1 MKDRNNVVISV
12 DAMGGDNAPSFVI
25 SAMNEYAK
33 QNPEIQFILCG
44 IENEISPLLSQYP
57 SLSRYIIKIIYS
69 GESVKN
75 DDDPIHAFRTKK
87 NSSMRLAIE
96 EVHNN
101 NANAILSC
109 GNTGALMVTGKML
122 LHTLNSIS
130 RPAII
135 APFPTYKNDV
145 VILDLGANTEIN
157 EQIVLQFAIMGSSYS
172 KIEYGIKSPKVGML
186 NVGNEDNKGRTI
198 ERKGHILLQNSNI
211 NYCGFIEPHQVI
223 NGDVDVVVT
232 DGFSGNIFLKSAE
245 GTAKFI
251 SKVMKKTVIETGILG
266 KIGSFLL
273 RSHFK
278 KVFKIINPSRCNGA
292 MLIGLNGIIV
302 KSHSGADIEGIT
314 NALGVAYRLAK
325 YELNTKICSDM
336 EEKMH
341 LFQHLEDKKIS

>member
-1 MKDRNNVVISV
+1 MNSRNHVVISV
-12 DAMGGDNAPSFVI
+12 DAMGGDNAPHFVI

-33 QNPEIQFILCG
+33 QNSEIRFILCG
-44 IENEISPLLSQYP
+44 IKEEISPLLSRYP
-57 SLSRYIIKIIYS
+57 LLSQHIVNIVYS

-75 DDDPIHAFRTKK
+75 DDDPIHAFRAKK

-96 EVHNN
+96 EVQKN
-101 NANAILSC
+101 NANAALSC

-122 LHTLNSIS
+122 LHTLNFIN

-135 APFPTYKNDV
+135 APFPTYKNDI

-157 EQIVLQFAIMGSSYS
+157 EQIILQFAIMGSSYS
-172 KIEYGIKSPKVGML
+172 KIEYGIKSPRIGML

-198 ERKGHILLQNSNI
+198 ERKGHILLKNSNI

-251 SKVMKKTVIETGILG
+251 GKIMKKTVIEAGLLG

-273 RSHFK
+273 RSHLK
-278 KVFKIINPSRCNGA
+278 KVFRTINPSRCNGA
-292 MLIGLNGIIV
+292 MLIGLNGIVV

-314 NALGVAYRLAK
+314 NALSVAYRLAK

-336 EEKMH
+336 EEKKH
-341 LFQHLEDKKIS
+341 LFQLAKDDNAS